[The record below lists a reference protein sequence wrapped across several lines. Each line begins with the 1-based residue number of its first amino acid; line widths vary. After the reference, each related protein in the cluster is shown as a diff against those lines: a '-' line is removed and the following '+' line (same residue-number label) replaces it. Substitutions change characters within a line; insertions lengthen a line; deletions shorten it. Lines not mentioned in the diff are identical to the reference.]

1 MSESSPSSTPLR
13 PFAAIATVVYLAGFG
28 VALAKLGSAVP
39 AEQLIAFALCLGT
52 PMAFAEAHAG
62 ATGLRRTALGVLA
75 LLSSLA
81 TLVLG
86 GVLAWLAFNPPA

>member
-1 MSESSPSSTPLR
+1 MNESTRSSAPLR
-13 PFAAIATVVYLAGFG
+13 PLAAIATLAYLAGFG
-28 VALAKLGSAVP
+28 VALVKLGSAVP

-62 ATGLRRTALGVLA
+62 AAGLRRAALGVLA

-81 TLVLG
+81 ALVLG
-86 GVLAWLAFNPPA
+86 GVLAWLAFTPPA